1 MVRRGV
7 VAVVRR
13 GECVVGGDVR
23 RSEPCY
29 QRFSLLE
36 EGLLRTGEVAW
47 RAEPEGKE
55 SVKS

>member
-1 MVRRGV
+1 M
-7 VAVVRR
+7 AVVRR

-47 RAEPEGKE
+47 RAEPKGKE